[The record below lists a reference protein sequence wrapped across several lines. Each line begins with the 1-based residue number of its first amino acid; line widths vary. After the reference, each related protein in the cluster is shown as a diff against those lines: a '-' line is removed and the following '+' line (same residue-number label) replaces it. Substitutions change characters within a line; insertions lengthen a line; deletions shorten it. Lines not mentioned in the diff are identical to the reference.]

1 MKPFFKLFLLG
12 LALCLLSGV
21 VIAQVDD
28 TIKVDTSVVRL
39 NIGVVDRK
47 GHPITDL
54 NQSNFQVFE
63 NGVKQNITH
72 FEPTVTPFSVVL
84 MLDMSGSTLGFR
96 QVLKQSATRFLD
108 ALAPEDRVAVI
119 EFNDKVALR
128 NDFTNN
134 RSVIATSIALS
145 NGQGHTE
152 LYKALDFALD
162 KFESVGKRLGII

>member
-1 MKPFFKLFLLG
+1 MKPSLKLLFLI
-12 LALCLLSGV
+12 LALSLLTGV
-21 VIAQVDD
+21 VNAQVDE

-47 GHPITDL
+47 GHPITNL

-96 QVLKQSATRFLD
+96 QVLK
-108 ALAPEDRVAVI
+108 
-119 EFNDKVALR
+119 
-128 NDFTNN
+128 
-134 RSVIATSIALS
+134 
-145 NGQGHTE
+145 
-152 LYKALDFALD
+152 
-162 KFESVGKRLGII
+162 